1 MRLFHKVPVTL
12 QKPGQTVLIYEVLSV
27 DGKQIFSSRE
37 KNRPVKFLLG
47 GNQVIPGLGETVT
60 GIRVGERRKAT
71 VPPALDGRTLGPEL
85 LRPNADRHFDIE
97 LVEIVK

>member
-47 GNQVIPGLGETVT
+47 GNQVIPGLGKPWP
-60 GIRVGERRKAT
+60 GSASGNGARR
-71 VPPALDGRTLGPEL
+71 RFH
-85 LRPNADRHFDIE
+85 RH
-97 LVEIVK
+97 